1 MFERSSEDLAGR
13 GAGIGTREDLFAVLR
28 RIGAVIDPSAGV
40 RVKSR
45 ICLGRD
51 GSIVHERVMP
61 AVNSAWDRIYRP
73 LKDALPPECYR
84 AGMRFVALSQD
95 ADGVTVNFADATQE
109 RGDLLVG
116 ADGIYSAVRQAL
128 MPEVEP
134 RYAGYVAWRG
144 VLEESDLPP
153 AIHAALFEHFTFCLP
168 DGELMLCLPMPGR
181 DADTSHGRRRFHR
194 VWYRPVDYD
203 VALPTLCTD
212 ASGRRHG
219 VTIPPPLIRAEVIAE
234 LKAQA
239 QAVLAPQIAAL
250 VARTAQPLLQPI
262 FDLAAPRIATGRVA
276 LIGDAAFV
284 ARPHVGA
291 GVTKAALDA
300 LALTETLGAGTSVA
314 ASLAEYDARRR
325 PLGVALVAHARRLGA
340 YLEGRQAQAAGHDPE
355 TVLRD
360 YGAAAMPA
368 GTLRV
373 GF

>member
-1 MFERSSEDLAGR
+1 
-13 GAGIGTREDLFAVLR
+13 
-28 RIGAVIDPSAGV
+28 
-40 RVKSR
+40 
-45 ICLGRD
+45 
-51 GSIVHERVMP
+51 
-61 AVNSAWDRIYRP
+61 
-73 LKDALPPECYR
+73 
-84 AGMRFVALSQD
+84 
-95 ADGVTVNFADATQE
+95 
-109 RGDLLVG
+109 
-116 ADGIYSAVRQAL
+116 

-181 DADTSHGRRRFHR
+181 DAATSHGRRRFHW

-219 VTIPPPLIRAEVIAE
+219 VAIPPPLIRAEVIAE

-262 FDLAAPRIATGRVA
+262 FDLAAPRIAVGRVA

-300 LALTETLGAGTSVA
+300 LALTETLTAGTSVA
-314 ASLAEYDARRR
+314 ASLAEYDAQRR
-325 PLGVALVAHARRLGA
+325 PLGLALVAHARRLGA
-340 YLEGRQAQAAGHDPE
+340 YLEGRQAREAGHDPE

-368 GTLRV
+368 DTLRG